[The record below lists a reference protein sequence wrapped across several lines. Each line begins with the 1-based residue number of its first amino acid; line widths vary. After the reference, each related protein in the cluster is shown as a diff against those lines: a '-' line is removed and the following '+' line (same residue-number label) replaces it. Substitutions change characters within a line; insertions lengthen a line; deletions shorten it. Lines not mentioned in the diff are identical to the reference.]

1 MDDGPGRR
9 HHAVLLQGDVVQVH
23 HPSSKSEYLHSCVSF
38 LTASDVLSL
47 RGGQCPEA
55 SGHCPP
61 LKHPFVAHVRG
72 LPAGSY
78 VSLHVLCVSSDRKY
92 PHAVHQDE

>member
-1 MDDGPGRR
+1 MTDLDDVTMQCCSRVTSSR
-9 HHAVLLQGDVVQVH
+9 FIIHR
-23 HPSSKSEYLHSCVSF
+23 PSRSTLHR
-38 LTASDVLSL
+38 LDVLSL
-47 RGGQCPEA
+47 RGGQCPGEA

-78 VSLHVLCVSSDRKY
+78 VSLDVLCVSSDRKY
-92 PHAVHQDE
+92 PRAVHQDE